1 MAGDIINIEP
11 HITLKEAVQRRL
23 AAELDK
29 DAGLQARLEA
39 DPGAVIKPIIAE
51 LLGDDGGV
59 DLSTITTSV
68 HVESD
73 THLHFVVTPGA
84 AHADLDEVSGFSISG
99 VSGMLS
105 GLTIGL
111 DTFEDSGIKY
121 DPSTRRLCS
130 TDSPDAT
137 THRHCSTRAKNCT
150 KP

>member
-1 MAGDIINIEP
+1 MSDEIINIEP

-51 LLGDDGGV
+51 LLGDDGDV
-59 DLSTITTSV
+59 DLSKVNTTV

-73 THLHFVVTPGA
+73 TDLHFVITPGA
-84 AHADLDEVSGFSISG
+84 AQAELAEVSGFSMPG

-105 GLTIGL
+105 GMTLGL
-111 DTFEDSGIKY
+111 SSFEDSGIKY
-121 DPSTRRLCS
+121 DPVTRRLCD
-130 TDSPDAT
+130 TNAPDAT
-137 THRHCSTRAKNCT
+137 THRNCSTRAKNCT
-150 KP
+150 RP